1 MIDMPLVL
9 QARNILQTV
18 QAIDDHHEASE
29 KAADVDQDEGSPES
43 VEPKNKDT
51 TSVDVKSADEE
62 KK

>member
-9 QARNILQTV
+9 QARNILQTI

-29 KAADVDQDEGSPES
+29 KAADVDQDKGSPGS
-43 VEPKNKDT
+43 VKPKNEDT